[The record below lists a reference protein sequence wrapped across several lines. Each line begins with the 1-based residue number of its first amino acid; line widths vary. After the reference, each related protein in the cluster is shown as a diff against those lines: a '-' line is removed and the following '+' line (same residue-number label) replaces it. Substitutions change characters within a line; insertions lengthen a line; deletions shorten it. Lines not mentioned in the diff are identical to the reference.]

1 MPPTTVQRQAIDQL
15 QEFTGISE
23 RTASRML
30 KNHGWN
36 LEQALDAHYAQT
48 GMTPPSRNSGGL
60 VKLFD
65 SFRDP
70 VNDSP
75 DSFGIGGIL
84 KYFEQLGVNPEH
96 VSALVALEITQA
108 GGMEEITKKGFV
120 DGWLANGGA
129 DTISKQKQHI
139 ADQTKSL
146 QNYPAYFKK
155 VYRWTFAFAKENSQ
169 KALTLETAMIYWN
182 VLFSSP
188 GPSLQTSSINWLDE
202 WTGYLQEKWN
212 KSVNKDMWNQTLEF
226 FTKALADE
234 SLSFW
239 SEDGAW
245 PGVIDDFVAHVKE
258 KRGESPEKMEV
269 D

>member
-1 MPPTTVQRQAIDQL
+1 MVGKWVWLLDIPSSI
-15 QEFTGISE
+15 
-23 RTASRML
+23 RTA
-30 KNHGWN
+30 N
-36 LEQALDAHYAQT
+36 
-48 GMTPPSRNSGGL
+48 
-60 VKLFD
+60 V
-65 SFRDP
+65 
-70 VNDSP
+70 
-75 DSFGIGGIL
+75 
-84 KYFEQLGVNPEH
+84 
-96 VSALVALEITQA
+96 ITS
-108 GGMEEITKKGFV
+108 
-120 DGWLANGGA
+120 GA